1 MRNCKENFSKKK
13 KKKFKEKGPL
23 FAVYASLRFAERCL
37 FWENLI
43 AVSGLHSL
51 PWVIVGDF
59 NEVLM
64 GEDKFGGRSVNINRA
79 LIFQECLDTCRMIDI
94 GYSGAWFTWSNHHP
108 INHLIQERI
117 DRVFINA
124 EWNFLYPDASVQHLK
139 RAHSDHCPVLL
150 GLDKNHDVKLS
161 QPFRFQPIWLSHP
174 TFPSIVREAWS
185 GPIGLSSAIA
195 NFADKAKIWNK
206 NIFGN
211 LFQWK
216 KRLLARLLGIQVAIS
231 IRPNSFLLELERQ
244 LRSKF
249 HDISKIEEGFGPMK
263 S

>member
-1 MRNCKENFSKKK
+1 
-13 KKKFKEKGPL
+13 
-23 FAVYASLRFAERCL
+23 
-37 FWENLI
+37 
-43 AVSGLHSL
+43 
-51 PWVIVGDF
+51 
-59 NEVLM
+59 
-64 GEDKFGGRSVNINRA
+64 
-79 LIFQECLDTCRMIDI
+79 MIDI

-108 INHLIQERI
+108 LNHLIQERI
-117 DRVFINA
+117 DWVFINA

-139 RAHSDHCPVLL
+139 RAHSDHCPILL
-150 GLDKNHDVKLS
+150 CLDENHDVKLP

-185 GPIGLSSAIA
+185 GPIVLSSVVA

-216 KRLLARLLGIQVAIS
+216 KRLLARLLGIQVALS
-231 IRPNSFLLELERQ
+231 IRPNRFLLELERQ
-244 LRSKF
+244 LRLEF

-263 S
+263 SRITWLVEGDRSTRFYHTLALVRRRRNHISCLKDQVGNWIQGDREIAEFIRNGYAELFSSSHTYSILSNWNLPC

>member
-1 MRNCKENFSKKK
+1 M
-13 KKKFKEKGPL
+13 L
-23 FAVYASLRFAERCL
+23 
-37 FWENLI
+37 
-43 AVSGLHSL
+43 GLHSL

-64 GEDKFGGRSVNINRA
+64 GEDKFGGRFVNINRA

-108 INHLIQERI
+108 LNHLIQERI
-117 DRVFINA
+117 DWVFINA

-150 GLDKNHDVKLS
+150 CLDKNHDVKLP

-174 TFPSIVREAWS
+174 TFLSIVREAWS
-185 GPIGLSSAIA
+185 SPIGLSSVVA

-216 KRLLARLLGIQVAIS
+216 KRLLARLLGI
-231 IRPNSFLLELERQ
+231 
-244 LRSKF
+244 
-249 HDISKIEEGFGPMK
+249 
-263 S
+263 